1 MTRAIMKR
9 KKIGEILIEEGLI
22 TADQLN
28 VALKIQEI
36 NNNGLLG
43 INLLLLN
50 YINPE
55 QLLSCLDIQ
64 RDFNKKI

>member
-1 MTRAIMKR
+1 MLRAIMER

-22 TADQLN
+22 TTHQLD
-28 VALKIQEI
+28 VALRIQERD
-36 NNNGLLG
+36 NYGLVG
-43 INLLLLN
+43 TNLLILN

-64 RDFNKKI
+64 RDFNKKS

>member
-1 MTRAIMKR
+1 MER

-22 TADQLN
+22 TTHQLD
-28 VALKIQEI
+28 VALRIQERD
-36 NNNGLLG
+36 NYGLVG
-43 INLLLLN
+43 TNLLILN

-64 RDFNKKI
+64 RDFNKKS